1 MKRLRHVLSTG
12 VKHFAFSAPLGA
24 YHLYLLD
31 VEHSKQREQL
41 MEEVRAM
48 LMNTCLCI
56 THSYVIQTIDAS

>member
-31 VEHSKQREQL
+31 IEHTKQREDTRRM

-48 LMNTCLCI
+48 LMEKI
-56 THSYVIQTIDAS
+56 